1 MLFLTS
7 CTPYLWFT
15 VKPLSRKLL
24 AVDLIKKKKWPLE
37 HQVFLVFA
45 LLWVRNK
52 LSYSSSVSNFLSDG
66 EAILLLSFS
75 APGMLLFERK
85 KSIPVYRV
93 YLKCDNPVVNIKWYI
108 PGEEPLL
115 LKLFY
120 YII

>member
-1 MLFLTS
+1 M
-7 CTPYLWFT
+7 WFT
-15 VKPLSRKLL
+15 VKSLSRKLL
-24 AVDLIKKKKWPLE
+24 AVDLIKKKKKWPLE

-52 LSYSSSVSNFLSDG
+52 SPLSAPLVSNFYLMG

-85 KSIPVYRV
+85 KSIPVCRV

-108 PGEEPLL
+108 LW
-115 LKLFY
+115 
-120 YII
+120 